1 MVREDD
7 TEGRPQ
13 RQKSAG
19 LGPATLDLNAREV
32 APESKSSST
41 ETPAEPTEPGAA
53 PLDGSPPAAQSGEG
67 EALKPQEAA
76 AEPPGPEQPAAD
88 RSSSEI
94 PSAQIPSPQA
104 DAFDP
109 PPRSSL
115 PVVLAAVVGGII
127 GGGLVLAAGAYDL
140 IPLGRTGL
148 GAEVLV
154 PRLAAAEQDIASN
167 KAAIEQALGKV
178 ATIEVAA
185 KTAQDAANN
194 ALNLA
199 GDAQK
204 AASAASSASGT
215 ANEAPAAPPAT
226 VPDLSGIT
234 DRLGK
239 SDAEI
244 AALTERLGKAETD
257 VATLNDAMRQ
267 VGTATGSLS
276 QQIADLK
283 TAVANTPDK
292 AAAYAVALSQLGEAI
307 RGGKPFTAELNTANA
322 LGGNADALAPLA
334 SLARTGTP
342 SVEMLAVSY
351 EAVKPQIVAAL
362 TPKPADPPPDASMLD
377 RLTSS
382 LSGIVTTT
390 PEGEVPVGDPG
401 WPAQKVADALHKGD
415 LPGAIAAFKAMP
427 DAAQQAGAAWLSQA
441 SGAASAFDLIKAQTS
456 AALQK
461 FTGQ

>member
-7 TEGRPQ
+7 TEGRLQ

-19 LGPATLDLNAREV
+19 LGPATLDLNATEV
-32 APESKSSST
+32 AHESKSSST
-41 ETPAEPTEPGAA
+41 ETPAEPAEPGIA
-53 PLDGSPPAAQSGEG
+53 PLDASAPVAQSGEG
-67 EALKPQEAA
+67 ETVKPQETAA
-76 AEPPGPEQPAAD
+76 APPPPEPPAAD

-94 PSAQIPSPQA
+94 PSPQLEA
-104 DAFDP
+104 YDPPP

-127 GGGLVLAAGAYDL
+127 GGGLVLAAVAYDL
-140 IPLGRTGL
+140 IPLGRTGV

-154 PRLAAAEQDIASN
+154 PRLTAAEQDIASN
-167 KAAIEQALGKV
+167 KAAIDQALGKV
-178 ATIEVAA
+178 ATVEVAA

-204 AASAASSASGT
+204 AASAASSAGST

-226 VPDLSGIT
+226 VPDLSSIT

-244 AALTERLGKAETD
+244 AALTDRLGKAETD

-292 AAAYAVALSQLGEAI
+292 AAAYAVALSQLGEAV
-307 RGGKPFTAELNTANA
+307 RSGKPFAAELNTAKA
-322 LGGNADALAPLA
+322 LGGNAEALAPLA
-334 SLARTGTP
+334 SLAQTGTP
-342 SVEMLAVSY
+342 SVEALAGSY

-390 PEGEVPVGDPG
+390 PEGDVPAGDPG

-427 DAAQQAGAAWLSQA
+427 EAAQQAGAAWLSQA